1 MSICAVVISYY
12 PAEQI
17 VENVVALL
25 DQVDEV
31 VIVDNG
37 SGSAT
42 KKLLGRLGNYSKVR
56 VIYNQKNLGIAA
68 ALNIGVKHAKEVG
81 YEWIATF
88 DQDSKVTSNMI
99 SAMLQAYEAY
109 PEKEKIASLS
119 PRYCDSA
126 SGRVGSSSNQH
137 LNNHVLPYEEV
148 LIVITSG
155 NMVQSSVFDTVGYFN
170 ETLFIDHVDTEFC
183 LRCATHKYKIL
194 EASDA
199 VLEHSLGTP
208 TQHKLLWKTPITS
221 NHSALRR
228 YYNARNGIYIYK
240 KFVFAQPAWVFNHAY
255 IYLKTIIVL
264 TLFENHRGEKLLAI
278 CRGIFHGLRGKLGK
292 YES

>member
-1 MSICAVVISYY
+1 
-12 PAEQI
+12 
-17 VENVVALL
+17 
-25 DQVDEV
+25 
-31 VIVDNG
+31 
-37 SGSAT
+37 
-42 KKLLGRLGNYSKVR
+42 
-56 VIYNQKNLGIAA
+56 
-68 ALNIGVKHAKEVG
+68 
-81 YEWIATF
+81 
-88 DQDSKVTSNMI
+88 MI